1 MEIRQRKY
9 EFTFKKYWFN
19 DSVWLTYLGNAH
31 SLLFEV
37 SEEIALK
44 VIKFNNKKIKDIELN
59 KEVDIL
65 YAQECWHRFNHQKFN
80 EQIGKFY
87 DIEKLRLLTRS
98 MLAGTL
104 TKSSLGKLSDTVSFE
119 KYAGRVGTCIICG
132 LLNNQD
138 KTVKDFWEWHKLE
151 ELEHKN
157 TVVKMYKYF
166 NPKKLFQIKN
176 EVVFVIW
183 YVKVLFAL
191 INEFYYQ
198 DKNSEYIT

>member
-80 EQIGKFY
+80 ERIGKFY